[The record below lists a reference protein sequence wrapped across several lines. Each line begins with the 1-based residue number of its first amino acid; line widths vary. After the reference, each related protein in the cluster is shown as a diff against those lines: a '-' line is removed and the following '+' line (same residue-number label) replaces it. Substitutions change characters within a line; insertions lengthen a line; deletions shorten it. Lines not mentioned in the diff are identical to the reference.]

1 MGINKWHRD
10 FAVELARKTNCRII
24 ALPHLD
30 QYISFDEGYADEMPY
45 NISPA
50 DFIALIKNADFICTD
65 SFHGTAFSTIYG
77 KKFFTF
83 RRFSGKWTLST
94 NTRFDSIAERLGIES
109 RLVNESDSVDEML
122 SRKFEAEEI
131 LKRLEDFR
139 DNSLKWL
146 INSLE
151 A

>member
-1 MGINKWHRD
+1 MQNYSSSH
-10 FAVELARKTNCRII
+10 VE
-24 ALPHLD
+24 

-77 KKFFTF
+77 RNFFTF

-94 NTRFDSIAERLGIES
+94 NTRFDSIAGRLGIES

-122 SRKFEAEEI
+122 SRKFDSQEI
-131 LKRLEDFR
+131 LQRLKVFR
-139 DNSLKWL
+139 DDSLKWL
-146 INSLE
+146 INSME